1 MSKYVKCFIILIP
14 AFYFLILL
22 ILKFN
27 YDSSYLR
34 IKFIELYI
42 NCIPIMVCVILLIKK
57 AIVNN
62 FYKLVVLT
70 AFIVYLC
77 SLHQVVTFIPIWH
90 YLEDRVVSS
99 TTPLL
104 NLVPFKTTLES
115 EITQLMGPLLMLT
128 PLAFALMSLS
138 ILKSKKKT
146 IMVTMLISIGIELIQ
161 FIENST
167 GSAFDLYSRSTNI
180 DDVILNTL
188 GGVIGVYIYLLFNHF
203 ISKGQSERLQISN

>member
-1 MSKYVKCFIILIP
+1 
-14 AFYFLILL
+14 
-22 ILKFN
+22 
-27 YDSSYLR
+27 
-34 IKFIELYI
+34 
-42 NCIPIMVCVILLIKK
+42 
-57 AIVNN
+57 
-62 FYKLVVLT
+62 
-70 AFIVYLC
+70 
-77 SLHQVVTFIPIWH
+77 
-90 YLEDRVVSS
+90 LEDQVISS

-104 NLVPFKTTLES
+104 NLVPFKTILES

-138 ILKSKKKT
+138 ILTSKKKT

-167 GSAFDLYSRSTNI
+167 GSAFLLYARSTNI

-203 ISKGQSERLQISN
+203 ISKGQSERLQI